1 MMSVSKIKD
10 ISYRGVDIGK
20 VLAIPLYGKIVS
32 NVYKAIF
39 HSNRFD
45 TRQVKSDISVI
56 YSHCRSGRT
65 DYFQITTNLI
75 KYISELSPALVLV
88 KPSLSIVD
96 KVRLVK
102 HLILSLCFFSKLN
115 NSILE
120 RLYFI
125 LLIARVK
132 VNIDYVFKFLE
143 NSNTKVLVTFCDAY
157 DFDNIITQCANI
169 LNIKTATLQH
179 GQYCIDEKDTP
190 ENMALTN
197 LCSNYLCAW
206 GQATCNEFQKVNNSK
221 TKLVSLGSLRSE
233 TSHKIRYTA
242 ENLALSERKKTICVM
257 LNADNCIDANV
268 EMLKTVESFCAISG
282 YQYCMRYHPKNYRA
296 NYNQFCIKPLFVDYE
311 NVESSDIA
319 FSIIFTSG
327 VMIELLSRG
336 QVFFL
341 YQNVTTPNL
350 FRQSLLSFTS
360 SAELKLVV
368 HKLYDNRNKSANDL
382 NSLKEYFINT
392 HDVRQNYSTFF
403 KNLLHNKLS

>member
-1 MMSVSKIKD
+1 MMSVNKIKD

-20 VLAIPLYGKIVS
+20 VLAIPLYGKMVS
-32 NVYKAIF
+32 NVFKAIF
-39 HSNRFD
+39 HCNRFD
-45 TRQVKSDISVI
+45 SAKADSDIVVI
-56 YSHCRSGRT
+56 YTHCRSGRT

-75 KYISELSPALVLV
+75 KYISELSPALFLV

-115 NSILE
+115 SSTLE
-120 RLYFI
+120 RLYLI

-132 VNIDYVFKFLE
+132 VNVDYVLKFLE
-143 NSNTKVLVTFCDAY
+143 SCTDTKVLVTFCDAH
-157 DFDNIITQCANI
+157 DFDNIITQCANV
-169 LNIKTATLQH
+169 LKIKTVTLQH

-206 GQATCNEFQKVNNSK
+206 GQATCDEFEKVNNSK

-233 TSHKIRYTA
+233 TSHKVRYTA
-242 ENLALSERKKTICVM
+242 ENLALSEYKKTICVM
-257 LNADNCIDANV
+257 LNADNCIGSNI
-268 EMLKTVESFCAISG
+268 EMLK
-282 YQYCMRYHPKNYRA
+282 NDRA
-296 NYNQFCIKPLFVDYE
+296 NYNKFCVNPLFVDYE
-311 NVESSDIA
+311 SVGSSDIA

-327 VMIELLSRG
+327 VMIELLSKG

-341 YQNVTTPNL
+341 YQNLTTPKL
-350 FRQSLLSFTS
+350 FRQSLLSFS
-360 SAELKLVV
+360 SSTALKLVV
-368 HKLYDNRNKSANDL
+368 DKLYESHKKSADDL

-392 HDVRQNYSTFF
+392 HDVPQNYLTFF
-403 KNLLHNKLS
+403 KKLLQNKLI